1 MNRIDRLMGIITLL
15 QGHTQVSSE
24 AIARHFGI
32 SERTVYRDLKAIGE
46 IGVPVYFD
54 PEKGYRVAPGFFL
67 PPVSLT
73 EEEANALAMAEP
85 LLIRF
90 ADVSILQHYQA
101 AMLKIKMVLNKK
113 QREQL
118 ERNQGTMAHFIP
130 DNYVHLL
137 PHTDY
142 LSTIQQA
149 INEKRILEVAY
160 LNQKEERSKRKVEPI
175 GLLFYS
181 LNWHMIGWCHLKQEY
196 RDFRTSRIQQ
206 LKMTLQEFTKTD
218 HPALDAYLQ
227 SLQKH
232 VRENPQGPLAVR
244 PLSPEKKKG

>member
-15 QGHTQVSSE
+15 QGHTQLSSE
-24 AIARHFGI
+24 AIAQHFGI

-54 PEKGYRVAPGFFL
+54 PDKGYRVAPGFFL

-90 ADVSILQHYQA
+90 ADVSILNHFQS
-101 AMLKIKMVLNKK
+101 AMVKIKMVLNKK

-137 PHTDY
+137 PNTDY

-149 INEKRILEVAY
+149 INEKRILEVTY
-160 LNQKEERSKRKVEPI
+160 INQKEEQSTRKIEPI

-181 LNWHMIGWCHLKQEY
+181 LNWHVIGWCHLKQEY

-206 LKMTLQEFTKTD
+206 LKMTIQGFTKTD
-218 HPALDAYLQ
+218 HPPLDTYLQ
-227 SLQKH
+227 SLQENI
-232 VRENPQGPLAVR
+232 RENPQGPLAIR
-244 PLSPEKKKG
+244 PLSPEK